1 MNRFKSTAYCRCGND
16 VPAARHN
23 LGYSTCLTCGEH
35 DARRVNHCIVGL
47 SKSNYIVISDRAT
60 LQQLN
65 PKHYGGR
72 DTNKHQ

>member
-35 DARRVNHCIVGL
+35 DARRVNHCIVPMH
-47 SKSNYIVISDRAT
+47 KSNYTVITNRAD
-60 LQQLN
+60 LRLIN
-65 PKHYGGR
+65 
-72 DTNKHQ
+72 NKHQ